1 MPVTVILHLSKTL
14 VMTYF
19 MNGKTMR
26 KGLLF
31 LSAVAAIAL
40 VSCAKENAEPVKM
53 VQTTFTAN
61 SELIGTGDNI
71 ASKVSLEGKK
81 FKWEQGDAI
90 SIVAASEP
98 SKCYKFT
105 ATQSG
110 ETTEFTGSLPEGTAG
125 PFYAFYP
132 YSETVR
138 LGGTNNSQ
146 LIVSLPAEQTAV
158 ENDIPKTT
166 PFFAYTD
173 GNELVFKMSASLIK
187 FTIGTPDVKEVIFS
201 GKNNEALAGTTCRLN
216 TSSVNVSVASGTS
229 TSISL
234 KGDFKV
240 GSTYY
245 LSVKA
250 PGAKSE
256 KFTKGIKVVLNDGDG
271 NVLSVKESD
280 ESSSLEN
287 NASYARSRAL
297 DLGEL

>member
-1 MPVTVILHLSKTL
+1 
-14 VMTYF
+14 
-19 MNGKTMR
+19 MR

-98 SKCYKFT
+98 KKCYKFT

-110 ETTEFTGSLPEGTAG
+110 ETTEFTGSLPEGAAG

-132 YSETVR
+132 YSETVKKSDEIS
-138 LGGTNNSQ
+138 TDQ

-158 ENDIPKTT
+158 DNGIPKTT
-166 PFFAYTD
+166 PFIASTS
-173 GNELVFKMSASLIK
+173 GNELVFKMAASLIK
-187 FTIGTPDVKEVIFS
+187 FTIITPDVKEVIFS
-201 GKNNEALAGTTCRLN
+201 GKNNEALAGTECRLN
-216 TSSVNVSVASGTS
+216 TSSVNVSVRSGAS

-287 NASYARSRAL
+287 NASYARNRVL